1 MLQGDVV
8 FLKKGGVIMLK
19 IMKQACLGLRKSKL
33 VVFLA
38 VVALLTALMP
48 ESKLN
53 AATNWSLVWSD
64 EFDGTSLN
72 SSNWSAEIGTGSGG
86 WGNNELQYYTNRTEN
101 LQVTGG
107 NLVITARKE
116 NYGGMGYTSARIKTQ
131 NLRNFTY
138 GKIEARIKLPS
149 GQGLWPAFWMLGSN
163 ITSVGWPKCGELDIM
178 ERVNNNS
185 YVNGTV
191 HWDANGQAD
200 YGQISDSLD
209 FSQYHVYS
217 VEWDSSY
224 IRWFVDGAQFNEF
237 YIANNT
243 GNTEEF
249 QKSFFILLNLA
260 VGGNWPGSP
269 NSSTPFPA
277 QMFVDYVRVYQSSS
291 SPSLVSG
298 GVYTLTAK
306 CSGKVLDVTDV
317 STASGAKMQQWTNY
331 SASNQ
336 RFRVEDMG
344 SGYYRLT
351 AIHSGLVLDVPNSST
366 STGVQLQQW
375 TNNGTD
381 AQRWRIVDAGGG
393 YYKLVSKVNG
403 LAMDVSGSST
413 ADGAAVQQWTDNGTD
428 AQKWLFTRVE

>member
-1 MLQGDVV
+1 MGKRM
-8 FLKKGGVIMLK
+8 KKS
-19 IMKQACLGLRKSKL
+19 RL
-33 VVFLA
+33 VVFLVIIA
-38 VVALLTALMP
+38 FLMTMIP

-64 EFDGTSLN
+64 EFNGTALN
-72 SSNWSAEIGTGSGG
+72 TSNWTAEIGTGSNG

-116 NYGGMGYTSARIKTQ
+116 NYSGMGYTSARIKTQ
-131 NLRNFTY
+131 NLKTFTY

-163 ITSVGWPKCGELDIM
+163 ITTPNMGWPKCGEIDIM

-185 YVNGTV
+185 SVNGTV
-191 HWDANGQAD
+191 HWDANGHAEF
-200 YGQISDSLD
+200 GRVSGNLD
-209 FSQYHVYS
+209 FSQFHVYT
-217 VEWDSSY
+217 VEWDANY
-224 IRWFVDGAQFNEF
+224 IRWFVDGTQFNEF

-249 QKSFFILLNLA
+249 HKSFFLLLNLA

-269 NSSTPFPA
+269 NSSTPFPS
-277 QMFVDYVRVYQSSS
+277 QMLVDYVRVYQASSA
-291 SPSLVSG
+291 PTLVSG

-306 CSGKVLDVTDV
+306 CSGKVLDVLDV
-317 STASGAKMQQWTNY
+317 STAAGGKMQQWTNY
-331 SASNQ
+331 TASNQ

-344 SGYYRLT
+344 SGYYKLT

-375 TNNGTD
+375 TSNNTD
-381 AQRWRIVDAGGG
+381 AQRWRIVDTGDG
-393 YYKLVSKVNG
+393 YYKLISKVNG

-413 ADGAAVQQWTDNGTD
+413 ADGAAIQQWTDNGTD